1 MNNATTLIIKEIFNM
16 EDCIVVGLY
25 KDYQIFFDRLTCKY
39 YTWNRA
45 KKHTSV
51 NLELLKKKIDSFK
64 VK

>member
-1 MNNATTLIIKEIFNM
+1 M